1 MAKEK
6 DIEFEEAISQ
16 LEGIVEE
23 LEDGNLKLKQALDAF
38 QRGIELSRICAG
50 QLESAEKKIDLIVK
64 GNNGNISFKSAKIME
79 ETDE

>member
-6 DIEFEEAISQ
+6 EIQFEEAISQ